1 MEANV
6 ELQYLVNQLHG
17 DNMLNDDDHFLLL
30 DAHRLRRNFHNDLPT
45 WRYKHFSF
53 EVMNDDECRVEF
65 RFKKGDIYTLAQT
78 FRLPEMVRCYNGI
91 VIDSVEALCICLKRY
106 AYPCRYTAL
115 IPRFGRP
122 VPQLCMA
129 ANVITDMIFH
139 RFHCLL
145 TDLDQPWLSPHNLQ
159 TYADAIH
166 NRCTALEN
174 CWGFVNG
181 PARPICKPGRNQ
193 RVVYNS
199 HKRVHALKFQ
209 SVAAPNGLI
218 ANLYGPVEGRR
229 HDSAILAMSGLLA
242 QLEQYSVSPTGDVL
256 CIYGDPAYPHK
267 LQLQ

>member
-17 DNMLNDDDHFLLL
+17 DNILNDDDHFLLL
-30 DAHRLRRNFHNDLPT
+30 DAHRPRRNLHNDLPT
-45 WRYKHFSF
+45 WRYEHFSL
-53 EVMNDDECRVEF
+53 EEMNDDECRVEF
-65 RFKKGDIYTLAQT
+65 RFKKRDIYTLAQT
-78 FRLPEMVRCYNGI
+78 FRLPELVRCYNGI

-106 AYPCRYTAL
+106 AYPCRYADL

-129 ANVITDMIFH
+129 ANVITDMIFD
-139 RFHCLL
+139 RFRRLL

-159 TYADAIH
+159 AYADAIH
-166 NRCTALEN
+166 NRGAALEN
-174 CWGFVNG
+174 CWGFVG
-181 PARPICKPGRNQ
+181 GTVRPICRPGRNQ
-193 RVVYNS
+193 RVVYNG

-242 QLEQYSVSPTGDVL
+242 QLEQ
-256 CIYGDPAYPHK
+256 
-267 LQLQ
+267 